1 MGYYANTF
9 LYKQIVFAT
18 IRNNKNNY
26 VMKDSVSS
34 QIFQDIQT
42 AWNTLNPQH
51 IIKHLDKCFIYNSQW
66 VFESLD
72 YERYISYLTGKF
84 NKIRE
89 TGCIVEATIVDGA
102 VRLNQNGSIA
112 FYRVKIENGK
122 IIAGNISFGRH
133 CDGSQKR

>member
-1 MGYYANTF
+1 
-9 LYKQIVFAT
+9 
-18 IRNNKNNY
+18 
-26 VMKDSVSS
+26 MKDSVSI
-34 QIFQDIQT
+34 QILQDIQT
-42 AWNTLNPQH
+42 AWNTLNPQL
-51 IIKHLDKCFIYNSQW
+51 IIKHLDKSFIYDSQW

-72 YERYISYLTGKF
+72 YERYISYITGKF

-122 IIAGNISFGRH
+122 IINKIEKTNVICDKGNETKLYKEF
-133 CDGSQKR
+133 SQQ

>member
-1 MGYYANTF
+1 
-9 LYKQIVFAT
+9 
-18 IRNNKNNY
+18 
-26 VMKDSVSS
+26 MKDSVSS
-34 QIFQDIQT
+34 QILQDIQT

-51 IIKHLDKCFIYNSQW
+51 IIKHLDKCFIYDSQW
-66 VFESLD
+66 VLESLD

-89 TGCIVEATIVDGA
+89 TGYIVEATIVDGA

-122 IIAGNISFGRH
+122 IIKGDLCMF
-133 CDGSQKR
+133 